1 MPTLEFAHKH
11 LVERHHEKV
20 PFRLLKKHPKK
31 GKPAPSGV
39 AGGMVIHGDNLE
51 VLQALM
57 PYYYG
62 RVKLVFIDPPYNTGN
77 EGWVYSDRVNSPAMR
92 RWLKETV
99 GRDDGNRHDKWLCMM
114 WPRLKLLHK
123 LLAKDGSLW
132 MTLDDNE
139 MPYARAMLD
148 EIFGRENFVTT
159 IIWQKVFSPKNTA
172 RHFSEDHDY
181 ILVYAKNAEE
191 WRPHL
196 VARSE
201 VADKRYKNPDNDP
214 RGPWTSGDVSA
225 RNYYSEGTYP
235 VTCPSGRIIPGP
247 PRGSYWRVS
256 KEKFLELDQDRRIWW
271 GKHGNNMPR
280 IKRFLTEVKE
290 GVVPQTIWPH
300 GLVGHTQEAKK
311 ELLAMI
317 EFEQSSDVFIT
328 PKPTRLIQRILQTAT
343 DKDSIVLDSF
353 AGSGTT
359 GHAVFKQNAADGG
372 QRRFVLVEMEEY
384 ADTLTAERLR
394 RAVEGYGEGDNHVAG
409 LPGGFDYYTL
419 DKPLFSAVGD
429 SIEPSVSF
437 AELGGFVY
445 FLETG
450 QPGFSCPAGGP
461 LIGDHGDIRYF
472 MLYTAQG
479 RPTVLDEATLSRLI
493 KKGAGKQLVIYAD
506 KLAVDDARL
515 ILSKAQ
521 FRKIPRDIKERVL
534 RFREQG

>member
-20 PFRLLKKHPKK
+20 PFRLLKKHPEK

-51 VLQALM
+51 ALQALM

-139 MPYARAMLD
+139 AHYAKLMLD
-148 EIFGRENFVTT
+148 EIFGRENFVANVV
-159 IIWQKVFSPKNTA
+159 WQKRTSPDIRATIGAGHDHILVFSKNIDIFRSVVNKIPK
-172 RHFSEDHDY
+172 S
-181 ILVYAKNAEE
+181 
-191 WRPHL
+191 
-196 VARSE
+196 
-201 VADKRYKNPDNDP
+201 ADQKAQYKNPDNDP
-214 RGPWTSGDVSA
+214 KGPWVSSDYTA
-225 RNYYSEGTYP
+225 QGYRPNQMYKITTPGGVEYYPPEGTCWKNIEPVFLQLANEGRIWFGRNGKGMPRRKTYLNESEGQAAWT
-235 VTCPSGRIIPGP
+235 
-247 PRGSYWRVS
+247 
-256 KEKFLELDQDRRIWW
+256 WW
-271 GKHGNNMPR
+271 PN
-280 IKRFLTEVKE
+280 IE
-290 GVVPQTIWPH
+290 
-300 GLVGHTQEAKK
+300 VGHTQESKK
-311 ELLAMI
+311 EIHALFGKADA
-317 EFEQSSDVFIT
+317 FDT
-328 PKPTRLIQRILQTAT
+328 PKPERLLQRILQIAT

-359 GHAVFKQNAADGG
+359 GHAVLKQNAADGG

-394 RAVEGYGEGDNHVAG
+394 RAIEGYGEDDNRVAG

-429 SIEPSVSF
+429 SIESSVSF

-450 QPGFSCPAGGP
+450 QPGFSCPASGP
-461 LIGDHGDIRYF
+461 LIGDYNDTRYF

-479 RPTVLDEATLSRLI
+479 KPTVLDEAALAKLV
-493 KKGAGKQLVIYAD
+493 KKGADRQLVIYAD

-521 FRKIPRDIKERVL
+521 FRKIPRDIKEQVL
-534 RFREQG
+534 RFRELG